1 MWPNIRLDWLGG
13 FPTLPTP
20 FSSFTMNT
28 VNHNHPRVSDL
39 HISNV
44 LQYDTF
50 MLQNAP
56 AHRPDIYIRN
66 DSWRQHMFSCL
77 RIVNVEKLHVQKLMV
92 RMHQHKYRVLLG
104 SLIKMLHIRRNI
116 VDMRLFW
123 QSAEWIRLF
132 HSIKFEFTCPLL
144 LKLRLQPSLLHSP
157 NYPILHSL
165 GWTCRDIVWVVQHSR
180 CCKSMYDKLSD
191 SWSYSLSR
199 QCPWLL

>member
-1 MWPNIRLDWLGG
+1 
-13 FPTLPTP
+13 
-20 FSSFTMNT
+20 
-28 VNHNHPRVSDL
+28 
-39 HISNV
+39 
-44 LQYDTF
+44 
-50 MLQNAP
+50 
-56 AHRPDIYIRN
+56 
-66 DSWRQHMFSCL
+66 
-77 RIVNVEKLHVQKLMV
+77 MV

-104 SLIKMLHIRRNI
+104 SLIKMLHIRRNF

-144 LKLRLQPSLLHSP
+144 LRLRLQPSLLHSP

-199 QCPWLL
+199 QCPWLLWQCRVCSHICAWGRQWCYIMLTSHHVPCTGSSIPDTDWSHRLICSSRSRYHVTITMEVRCWPNLR